1 MTLPAKHRMLGHL
14 DHAWAN
20 TAYSFQGATVKDNIV
35 IMRADRNPLN
45 TLASLYVGS
54 SRHENNLAIVTDD
67 KDRLMQ
73 IISEKL
79 EVDSEVIKF
88 KEYVSDKTSETKIEL
103 EKNREMEKG
112 IKPKEQHIEMGG
124 FSR

>member
-1 MTLPAKHRMLGHL
+1 MTLPAKHRMLGHI

-45 TLASLYVGS
+45 TFASLYVGS

-67 KDRLMQ
+67 KDRLML

-79 EVDSEVIKF
+79 EVESDVVKF
-88 KEYVSDKTSETKIEL
+88 KEFVSEKVSDTKIDH
-103 EKNREMEKG
+103 EK
-112 IKPKEQHIEMGG
+112 
-124 FSR
+124 S

>member
-1 MTLPAKHRMLGHL
+1 
-14 DHAWAN
+14 
-20 TAYSFQGATVKDNIV
+20 
-35 IMRADRNPLN
+35 
-45 TLASLYVGS
+45 
-54 SRHENNLAIVTDD
+54 
-67 KDRLMQ
+67 MQ

-103 EKNREMEKG
+103 EKNREMDKG